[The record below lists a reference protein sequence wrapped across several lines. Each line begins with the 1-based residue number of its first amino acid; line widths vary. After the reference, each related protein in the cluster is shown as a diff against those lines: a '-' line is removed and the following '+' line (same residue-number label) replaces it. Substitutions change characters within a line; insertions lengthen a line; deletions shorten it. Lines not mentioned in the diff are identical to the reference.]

1 MLDFL
6 KGAKKFSL
14 YSGVIAMIMG
24 VILLVFP
31 SVTVNVICYIIGIAL
46 IAVGVVLVISFIS
59 NHSSVLSALAIV
71 PGALAIVFGIVLCA
85 KSEFFISIIQF
96 LIGLFLVVKGIG
108 DIFKSVSIKLLMPG
122 WWLSAVTAVLVTI
135 AGLLII
141 FNPFHSAVIITRLIG
156 ISFIV
161 FSIIDISIYFR
172 MKNAQ
177 SQSDKD
183 DNVVYIQ
190 DDDK

>member
-1 MLDFL
+1 MLEFL
-6 KGAKKFSL
+6 KGAKKLSL
-14 YSGVIAMIMG
+14 YSGIIAMIIG
-24 VILLVFP
+24 VILLAFP
-31 SVTVNVICYIIGIAL
+31 SITVNVICYVIGIAL
-46 IAVGVVLVISFIS
+46 IALGVVLVISFIS
-59 NHSSVLSALAIV
+59 NHSSILSALAIV
-71 PGALAIVFGIVLCA
+71 PGALAIVFGIVLCV

-135 AGLLII
+135 AGFLII

-161 FSIIDISIYFR
+161 FSIIDISVYFR
-172 MKNAQ
+172 VKNSQ
-177 SQSDKD
+177 SQTKND
-183 DNVVYIQ
+183 DNVVYVQ
-190 DDDK
+190 DDDE